1 MKTETKSAIKL
12 NPLWE
17 KKGNVILMKDE
28 PWHEIM
34 DMQIGFPKPTKRKKT
49 KKALPKVKKTT
60 LGKEKAKAWKAF
72 SMWVRTH
79 NAVDG
84 LNICYTCGK
93 IFPVKELQAGH
104 FIEGRTNSVLFE
116 EDIVECQCQKCNIWD
131 KGNLTVFTF
140 KKIKELG
147 EDRINELI
155 QLKHQ
160 TKKYTIADYQE
171 IAEKYTKLLD
181 AIKL

>member
-1 MKTETKSAIKL
+1 MKTKVT
-12 NPLWE
+12 
-17 KKGNVILMKDE
+17 
-28 PWHEIM
+28 
-34 DMQIGFPKPTKRKKT
+34 IGFPKPIKRVKT

-72 SMWVRTH
+72 SLWVRNR
-79 NAVDG
+79 NAVEG
-84 LNICYTCGK
+84 MNECYTCGK
-93 IFPVKELQAGH
+93 VLPIKELQAGH
-104 FIEGRTNSVLFE
+104 FIEGRTNSILFE
-116 EDIVECQCQKCNIWD
+116 EDILECQCQKCNIWD

-147 EDRINELI
+147 EDRVNELI
-155 QLKHQ
+155 QLKHV

-181 AIKL
+181 Q